1 MRIELLIVGVV
12 PLLALAALV
21 VGTIALF
28 RVRELKKQMGQLAE
42 HIVNDREELM
52 AEQVKQPMPRRT
64 PPDVTR
70 RKEMGAKI

>member
-1 MRIELLIVGVV
+1 MRIELLIVAVV

-28 RVRELKKQMGQLAE
+28 RVRELKKQMGKLAE
-42 HIVNDREELM
+42 HIAKDREELM
-52 AEQVKQPMPRRT
+52 TEQVKQPMPRRT

-70 RKEMGAKI
+70 RQEVGTKI